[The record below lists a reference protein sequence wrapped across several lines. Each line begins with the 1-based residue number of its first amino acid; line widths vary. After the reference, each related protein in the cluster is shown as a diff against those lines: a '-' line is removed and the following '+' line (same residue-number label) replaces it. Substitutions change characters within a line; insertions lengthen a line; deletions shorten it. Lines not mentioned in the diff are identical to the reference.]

1 MVNNTVFKY
10 KTIKGFLHEIPA
22 LIKILVLLPLS
33 FFCMYLP
40 PVLLGVGI
48 VFTVFMA
55 FICGLSL
62 HDQLTDF
69 KPVLYYA
76 LLMYA
81 LSVFS
86 NLINNFRYLPI
97 NQLLIVFIPNQEYLR
112 ITLRLAL
119 IVQIS
124 ALFFRTTSSL
134 EIRELVRLETISIFL
149 CFIPEIFKI
158 WTSINLAWKSRGG
171 KDGFGKIKTLVFILI
186 SLSFEKAAL
195 KARAL
200 EARS

>member
-1 MVNNTVFKY
+1 MVSNTVFKY
-10 KTIKGFLHEIPA
+10 KTIKGVLHEIPA
-22 LIKILVLLPLS
+22 LIKIIFLLPLS

-40 PVLLGVGI
+40 SFWLGSGI

-55 FICGLSL
+55 FICGLTL

-69 KPVLYYA
+69 KPVFFYA
-76 LLMYA
+76 ILIYG

-86 NLINNFRYLPI
+86 NLINNFRPMPVSQFLT
-97 NQLLIVFIPNQEYLR
+97 VFIPNHEYLR

-124 ALFFRTTSSL
+124 ALFFRTTSQL
-134 EIRELVRLETISIFL
+134 EIREVLRLETITLFL

-158 WTSINLAWKSRGG
+158 WTSVNLAWKSRGG
-171 KDGFGKIKTLVFILI
+171 KDGFVKIKTLVFIII
-186 SLSFEKAAL
+186 SLSFEKAAI
-195 KARAL
+195 KAKAL